1 MSFFVCYHLHLC
13 HLRPAKCIIPHAEPP
28 RCVARVVG
36 RLLMMSEKKTPLIL
50 TELFLVA
57 GGEEDVCGFPGLPVG
72 GQLLLGPGP
81 NNHPLPHR
89 HNSKYTKDTSF
100 LRGSVQ
106 N

>member
-13 HLRPAKCIIPHAEPP
+13 PLRPAKCIIPHAEPP
-28 RCVARVVG
+28 RRVARVVG

-81 NNHPLPHR
+81 NNHPLPQR
-89 HNSKYTKDTSF
+89 HNSKYPF
-100 LRGSVQ
+100 LRGSVR

>member
-28 RCVARVVG
+28 RCVARGG
-36 RLLMMSEKKTPLIL
+36 RLLMMSKKKTPLIL

-89 HNSKYTKDTSF
+89 HISKEPF
-100 LRGSVQ
+100 LRRSV
-106 N
+106 